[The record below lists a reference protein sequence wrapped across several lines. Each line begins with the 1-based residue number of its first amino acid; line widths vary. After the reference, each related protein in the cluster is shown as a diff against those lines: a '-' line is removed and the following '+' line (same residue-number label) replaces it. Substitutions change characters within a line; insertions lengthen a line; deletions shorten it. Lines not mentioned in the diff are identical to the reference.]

1 MRKNSGFMEFFTNIS
16 HLGVSEN
23 GDTHFQWKIRENYD
37 SPSNLR
43 GNRFSGKPIC
53 WCWIPIFRGV
63 WSNPLGFS
71 RDMMGI
77 CMGILGE
84 GVVFIIGVFQRQKW
98 PFLRHDMVSFCR
110 FSFETVQILADM
122 RNHRCPSEKK
132 TAHAKM
138 YQIQLARGGVF
149 GNMDITLIHSPWQS
163 YNGRINLRCILSTPC
178 PPTPRKYG

>member
-1 MRKNSGFMEFFTNIS
+1 MIHLQICGVTDFQANPFVDVGSQFFVGFEAILWDF
-16 HLGVSEN
+16 L
-23 GDTHFQWKIRENYD
+23 
-37 SPSNLR
+37 
-43 GNRFSGKPIC
+43 
-53 WCWIPIFRGV
+53 
-63 WSNPLGFS
+63 
-71 RDMMGI
+71 GI

-98 PFLRHDMVSFCR
+98 PFLRHDMASFCR

-138 YQIQLARGGVF
+138 YEIQLARGGVF
-149 GNMDITLIHSPWQS
+149 GNMDITLIHGPWQS